1 MRRLVCTFIKIF
13 ILKLNHSIEEVN
25 SDHGTMIKAF
35 IAGKWGSSISVS
47 KGRVFDTVDL
57 PGFICTDDNKVIG
70 LITYFI
76 DDQGCEIVTLNSE
89 QEGQGLAEALIN
101 QVIEKAK
108 SSHCERVWLITSNDN
123 SHAIRYYQRR
133 GFEWIAFYKDAMTEA
148 RKIKPEIAEIGY
160 NDIPIKHELEFELK
174 L

>member
-1 MRRLVCTFIKIF
+1 MSFT
-13 ILKLNHSIEEVN
+13 HSIIALN
-25 SDHGTMIKAF
+25 STHRSFIKAF
-35 IAGKWGSSISVS
+35 IAGKWGSSISIS

-57 PGFICTDDNKVIG
+57 PGFICINDDKVIG

-89 QEGQGLAEALIN
+89 QEGQGLAQALIN
-101 QVIEKAK
+101 CVIQRAKANGCK
-108 SSHCERVWLITSNDN
+108 RLWLITSNDN

-148 RKIKPEIAEIGY
+148 RKIKPEIAKIGY
-160 NDIPIKHELEFELK
+160 NGIPIKHELEFELK
-174 L
+174 I